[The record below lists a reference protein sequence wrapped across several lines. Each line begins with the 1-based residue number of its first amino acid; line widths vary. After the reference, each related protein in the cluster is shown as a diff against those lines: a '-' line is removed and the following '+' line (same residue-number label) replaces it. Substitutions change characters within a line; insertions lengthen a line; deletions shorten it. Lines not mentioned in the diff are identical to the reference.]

1 MKFVSTRDIAGN
13 EYNSYEVIKNGIA
26 ADGGLFFPKEKVF
39 FTKEE
44 LLSLKEKS
52 YADRAAF
59 IISKY
64 LTDFSK
70 AALAYSCKEA
80 YSKEKFGSHPAPLR
94 KAGETTY
101 LELYHGPT
109 CAFKDMALQLMPR
122 LLSLSIEKSGVN
134 EDALVLVATSGD
146 TGKAALEGFAD
157 VNRTK
162 IMVFYPEGGVSEIQ
176 KKQMLSQK
184 GSNVNVCGVVGN
196 FDDCQTGVKNIFQ
209 NEYVIKPLS
218 KTGHFFSSANSINFG
233 RLVPQV
239 VYYISACID
248 MNLPEGVLCDITVPT
263 GNFGNI
269 LAAYMAKKAGAPIG
283 RLICASNKNKVLTD
297 FFTTGVYDR
306 RREFFLTSSPSMD
319 ILVSSNLERLLWLVA
334 GAGKTREYMK
344 NLKEKGVFEV
354 DADTLKVLQEDIYAC
369 FADEKDCHET
379 IRKTFEEYNYLI
391 DPHTAVGTFAAE
403 KYMKETD
410 SNNPMLVVSTASPF
424 KFSPSVSRALGLS
437 SGEGFDAMDRL
448 SEYTGIDAPKALT
461 GLRYEKSRFFTVV
474 KPESMAEEVIKFANQ
489 TV

>member
-39 FTKEE
+39 FAKEE

-94 KAGETTY
+94 KAGEITY

-437 SGEGFDAMDRL
+437 SGEGLDAMDRL